1 MDDCHL
7 QVAILYNE
15 DGQVTRGD
23 TQDLTAIQFTATT
36 AQFLYDALAS
46 LGYSTIKIAVRDSLE
61 ELEDTL
67 CSFSPKNTFIF
78 NNCDGFDGN
87 NLKAV
92 QVIRVIERMGFKHT
106 GAPADSI
113 ELCINKPLCKERLIE
128 SGVPTPRYQVFERPE
143 GDLTLNLPVIVK
155 PSVEDASMGI
165 DLGSVIC
172 DVEDLFPRV
181 EYVLDN
187 YREPAMVEEFVP
199 GRELAVAMCGNK
211 TVEIL
216 PIAEQDYSLIS
227 NPLQWLLTYE
237 AKWDPASPYFHNIG
251 SLVPAPLTHAEE
263 QIVKKAAVNS
273 FRAMGLRD
281 FGRIDMRFYNGTPYV
296 IDINEL
302 PDLSQDAGF
311 WRSAHAAG
319 MTYPQMARHILEHA
333 LKREG
338 WK

>member
-1 MDDCHL
+1 MDESHL
-7 QVAILYNE
+7 QIAILYNE
-15 DGQVTRGD
+15 EGQFIRGD
-23 TQDLTAIQFTATT
+23 AQDLTAIQFTATT

-46 LGYSTIKIAVRDSLE
+46 AGYSTIKIAVRDSLE

-67 CSFSPKNTFIF
+67 CSFSTKNTFIF

-87 NLKAV
+87 NLQAV
-92 QVIRVIERMGFKHT
+92 QVIRLIERMGFKHT

-113 ELCINKPLCKERLIE
+113 ELCINKPLCKKRLME
-128 SGVPTPRYQVFERPE
+128 TGVPTPQYQVFTRPE
-143 GDLTLNLPVIVK
+143 GELHLNLPVIVK

-172 DVEDLFPRV
+172 DSEDLFPRV

-251 SLVPAPLTHAEE
+251 SLVPAPLTRAEE

-273 FRAMGLRD
+273 FRAMGLCD
-281 FGRIDMRFYNGTPYV
+281 FGRVDMRFYNGTPYV

-319 MTYPQMARHILEHA
+319 MTYSQMARHILEHA

>member
-1 MDDCHL
+1 
-7 QVAILYNE
+7 
-15 DGQVTRGD
+15 
-23 TQDLTAIQFTATT
+23 
-36 AQFLYDALAS
+36 
-46 LGYSTIKIAVRDSLE
+46 
-61 ELEDTL
+61 
-67 CSFSPKNTFIF
+67 
-78 NNCDGFDGN
+78 
-87 NLKAV
+87 
-92 QVIRVIERMGFKHT
+92 
-106 GAPADSI
+106 
-113 ELCINKPLCKERLIE
+113 LCINKPLCKQRLIE
-128 SGVPTPRYQVFERPE
+128 AGVPTPQYQVFERPE
-143 GDLTLNLPVIVK
+143 GDLHLNLPVIVK

-172 DVEDLFPRV
+172 DIEDLFPRV

-263 QIVKKAAVNS
+263 QIVKKAAVSS

-281 FGRIDMRFYNGTPYV
+281 FGRIDMRFFNGTPYV

>member
-15 DGQVTRGD
+15 DGQVSRSD
-23 TQDLTAIQFTATT
+23 TQDLTAIQFTVTT

-67 CSFSPKNTFIF
+67 CSFSTKNTFIF

-87 NLKAV
+87 NLQAV
-92 QVIRVIERMGFKHT
+92 QVIRLIERMGFKHT

-113 ELCINKPLCKERLIE
+113 ELCINKPLCKERLVE
-128 SGVPTPRYQVFERPE
+128 TGVPTPHYQVFERPE

-172 DVEDLFPRV
+172 DIEDLFPRV
-181 EYVLDN
+181 AYVLEN

-251 SLVPAPLTHAEE
+251 SLVPAPLTHTEE
-263 QIVKKAAVNS
+263 QVVKKAAVNS

-319 MTYPQMARHILEHA
+319 MTYPQMAQHILEHA

>member
-15 DGQVTRGD
+15 DGQVSRSD
-23 TQDLTAIQFTATT
+23 TQDLTAIQFTVTT

-67 CSFSPKNTFIF
+67 CSFSTKNTFIF

-87 NLKAV
+87 NLQAV
-92 QVIRVIERMGFKHT
+92 QVIRLIERMGFKHT

-113 ELCINKPLCKERLIE
+113 ELCINKPLCKERLVE
-128 SGVPTPRYQVFERPE
+128 TGVPTPHYQVFERPE

-172 DVEDLFPRV
+172 DIEDLFPRV
-181 EYVLDN
+181 AYVLEN

-251 SLVPAPLTHAEE
+251 SLVPAPLTHTEE
-263 QIVKKAAVNS
+263 QVVKKAAVNS

-319 MTYPQMARHILEHA
+319 MTYPQMAQHILEHA

-338 WK
+338 W